1 MWIRSQNKRQLS
13 NVDSIWYTGS
23 NKPNDHYIYGGVDGG
38 CERLGAYK
46 SEERA
51 LGIIDEIQERIL
63 GIGLIKVTGN
73 TTGYYPIVYEMPKE

>member
-1 MWIRSQNKRQLS
+1 MWIRSQGKERLINC
-13 NVDSIWYTGS
+13 NVIYHRLISGRY
-23 NKPNDHYIYGGVDGG
+23 YIEGGVTDEGG
-38 CERLGAYK
+38 WTLGTYK

-51 LGIIDEIQERIL
+51 LEVIDEIQERIL